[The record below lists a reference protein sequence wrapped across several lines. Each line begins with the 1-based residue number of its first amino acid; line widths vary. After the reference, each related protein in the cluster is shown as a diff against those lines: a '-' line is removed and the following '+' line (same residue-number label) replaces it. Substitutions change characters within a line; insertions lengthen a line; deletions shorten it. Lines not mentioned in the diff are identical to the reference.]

1 MATSIPARTMR
12 APGEVAALLGAESRP
27 RWRRA
32 VRLTLL
38 VIVLAAV
45 VSVALRLARGFG
57 PGQEPRYRTA
67 AVTRGDLRVTITATG
82 TLQATTTVE
91 VGAEVSGRILKM
103 TVDAN
108 DPVKKGQVL
117 AVINPELLVAAVD
130 QAAAQLKVS
139 AAAIRVAE
147 ATRDETKLA
156 ADRALAQTK
165 AGIGAQKDLEAAN
178 AAYARAVAQVL
189 SAQASA
195 ALARAALVSA
205 RSTLDKATI
214 LSPID
219 GVILSRSMEPGQT
232 VTAGFSTPVL
242 FKIAENLTHM
252 RLDVDVDEADV
263 GRAREGQEASFT
275 VDAYASRSFPSKVL
289 LLLNEPTTS
298 SNVVTYKGRL
308 AVDND
313 ERLLRPGM
321 TATATIVASV
331 EHDVVLVPNAAL
343 RFVPPAVGGGPG
355 GPPGMGG
362 PKRAGEV
369 VDKDRKSLYVVEP
382 TALRRVAV
390 RVGATDGIS
399 TELLSDEVGPGTQ
412 LAVDTLGE
420 GATQ

>member
-1 MATSIPARTMR
+1 
-12 APGEVAALLGAESRP
+12 
-27 RWRRA
+27 
-32 VRLTLL
+32 
-38 VIVLAAV
+38 VIAAV
-45 VSVALRLARGFG
+45 VAVALGLRQGLR
-57 PGQEPRYRTA
+57 PPRDSKFRVA
-67 AVTRGDLRVTITATG
+67 PVTRGDLRVTITATG

-117 AVINPELLVAAVD
+117 AVINPELLAAAVD
-130 QAAAQLKVS
+130 QAAAQLEAS
-139 AAAIRVAE
+139 RAAIRVAE
-147 ATRDETKLA
+147 ATRDETQLA
-156 ADRALAQTK
+156 ADRARAQSK
-165 AGIGAQKDLEAAN
+165 EGIGSQKDLEAAL
-178 AAYARAVAQVL
+178 AAAARAVAQV
-189 SAQASA
+189 ASA
-195 ALARAALVSA
+195 NASTALARAALVSA

-214 LSPID
+214 ISPID
-219 GVILSRSMEPGQT
+219 GVVLSRSMEPGQT

-242 FKIAENLTHM
+242 FKIAEDLTHM

-275 VDAYASRSFPSKVL
+275 VDAYPARSFPSRVL
-289 LLLNEPTTS
+289 LLLNEPKTS

-331 EHDVVLVPNAAL
+331 EHDVVLAPNAAL
-343 RFVPPAVGGGPG
+343 RFVPPTVGPGAG

-362 PKRAGEV
+362 PKHAGEV
-369 VDKDRKSLYVVEP
+369 VDKDRKGVYVVEP
-382 TALRRVAV
+382 TGLRRVAV
-390 RVGATDGIS
+390 RVGATDGTN
-399 TELLSDEVGPGTQ
+399 TELLSDEIGPGTQ

-420 GATQ
+420 GAGS

>member
-1 MATSIPARTMR
+1 MATSIPAPQTG
-12 APGEVAALLGAESRP
+12 APGDVAGLLGTEGRP
-27 RWRRA
+27 RSRWVR
-32 VRLTLL
+32 RLTILLL
-38 VIVLAAV
+38 VIAAV
-45 VSVALRLARGFG
+45 VAVALGLRQGLR
-57 PGQEPRYRTA
+57 PPRDSKFRVA
-67 AVTRGDLRVTITATG
+67 PVTRGDLRVTITATG

-117 AVINPELLVAAVD
+117 AVINPELLAAAVD
-130 QAAAQLKVS
+130 QAAAQLEAS
-139 AAAIRVAE
+139 RAAIRVAE
-147 ATRDETKLA
+147 ATRDETQLA
-156 ADRALAQTK
+156 ADRARAQSK
-165 AGIGAQKDLEAAN
+165 EGIGSQKDLEAAL
-178 AAYARAVAQVL
+178 AAAARAVAQV
-189 SAQASA
+189 ASA
-195 ALARAALVSA
+195 NASTALARAALVSA

-214 LSPID
+214 ISPID
-219 GVILSRSMEPGQT
+219 GVVLSRSMEPGQT

-242 FKIAENLTHM
+242 FKIAEDLTHM

-275 VDAYASRSFPSKVL
+275 VDAYPARSFPSRVL
-289 LLLNEPTTS
+289 LLLNEPKTS

-343 RFVPPAVGGGPG
+343 RFVPPTVGGGPG

-382 TALRRVAV
+382 TGPRRVAV

-412 LAVDTLGE
+412 LAVDTLSE
-420 GATQ
+420 EAIQ